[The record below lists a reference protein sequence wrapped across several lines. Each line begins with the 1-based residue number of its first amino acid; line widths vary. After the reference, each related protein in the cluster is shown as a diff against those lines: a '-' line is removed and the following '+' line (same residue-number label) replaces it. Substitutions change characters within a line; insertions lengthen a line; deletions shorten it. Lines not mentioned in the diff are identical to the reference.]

1 MRSEFWRSGHWPTLI
16 SAFLYFDVS
25 FMVWVALGPLA
36 LYIGA
41 ALQLDVATRF
51 ALVAVP
57 ILSGAVLRIP
67 LGLMA
72 DHYGSK
78 KIGLLSQ
85 LVVIVSMILAW
96 QFGFSH
102 VSLAFLFALSLGVAG
117 ASFAV
122 ALPQVSR
129 WYPPRYQ
136 GVVMGIAGA
145 GNMGVVLDAL
155 FVPTLAESFGWQ
167 SVFALFLIPLVLVF
181 VIYLFA
187 VKDAPVP
194 RQPLSIARYKT
205 MLGDIDTWYFM
216 GFYFISFGGF
226 VGLASTLPLYFS
238 SWFHLNG
245 VSAGL
250 LSAVV
255 VLIGSV
261 ARPLGGWLADHIG
274 GVRSLMMLFVV
285 IAIGYLIVSGFS
297 SGPVS
302 ADGSPWTFAEVPTA
316 AKYAMTIFSVIAF
329 ALGMANGAVFQLVP
343 QRFRHEIGAITGLVG
358 AGGGLGGYAL
368 AQTLGLS
375 KSMTGSFALGFVL
388 FAFLAALGL
397 IGLSRVRSRW
407 RTTWGAAVEARI

>member
-1 MRSEFWRSGHWPTLI
+1 MRTDFWRSGHWPTLV

-36 LYIGA
+36 LYIGKS
-41 ALQLDVATRF
+41 LDLDVATRF

-67 LGLMA
+67 LGLLA
-72 DHYGSK
+72 DHFGSK
-78 KIGLLSQ
+78 RVGQSAQ
-85 LVVIVSMILAW
+85 LVVIIAMLLAW
-96 QFGFSH
+96 LFGFSAPW
-102 VSLAFLFALSLGVAG
+102 LAFAFALSLGVAG

-155 FVPTLAESFGWQ
+155 FVPTLAEYYGWQ
-167 SVFALFLIPLVLVF
+167 SVFAVFLLPLVLVF
-181 VIYLFA
+181 AIYSWA

-194 RQPLSIARYKT
+194 KQTMSLTRYQT
-205 MLGDIDTWYFM
+205 MLRDIDTWYFM

-250 LSAVV
+250 LTAVV
-255 VLIGSV
+255 VLIGSL
-261 ARPLGGWLADHIG
+261 ARPLGGFLADAIG
-274 GVRSLMMLFVV
+274 GVRALTMLFVA
-285 IAIGYLIVSGFS
+285 IAIGYLIVSGFAA
-297 SGPVS
+297 GPVS
-302 ADGSPWTFAEVPTA
+302 SDGQPFAFADVPNA
-316 AKYAMTIFSVIAF
+316 AKMAMLTFTLIAF

-375 KSMTGSFALGFVL
+375 AKWTGSYAFGFVL
-388 FAFLAALGL
+388 FAFLAALGTV
-397 IGLSRVRSRW
+397 GLTRVRSRW